1 MSDVLRGC
9 RRGLAAVGAA
19 VLVTA
24 LTACRTGPA
33 EPQPGLTFGVLGG
46 SCDADRVGAL
56 QQAGVRFVEVG
67 VRWSRFEPAPE
78 QFDQAYIDA
87 LRARLARCT
96 DAGLGVVLTPGFQ
109 YAPAWVRDLPDGR
122 YRDQNG
128 AANPAKVPNYVF
140 SATVRGAAERYLDR
154 FAAEFPLDGFAAVRI
169 GTSEAGELGYPGM
182 QLGTEGNRF
191 WAFDDAALSGDGLP
205 VGMPPN
211 PMPGWKPGE
220 RTWQGRPIDAAAV
233 RSWFDWY
240 AGSAVRTTVWQIGV
254 LRDRGYRGPIHMP
267 LAGRGVLPADLAAA
281 TAAALDGTADRD
293 GSLERGLFYPE
304 QLRAIAGA
312 TDASTLFAD
321 VTGVDDATAVAAR
334 ELDPPQD
341 TCQAADA
348 SLPLRDAT
356 SVDTWSAT
364 RWTVAN
370 ARAAGLRVIGEN
382 PGHPATPGT
391 GGDDSSDDLVEQLVH
406 APRYAQECGFAVLMW
421 AFEDDLFG
429 SDPEVSVDDLA
440 RRIAFPRER
449 RVHDCP
455 AARAAPRLRGPGHAW
470 CRRRLAAHPRD
481 QPPTRRRRHGRHRV
495 HHPLPRLRGPRAGRR
510 RSTSTSGRA
519 RAARGCPGCSATYSA
534 CPRPSA
540 GTRRGT
546 SPTSSSRTSS
556 RRSPAWPPRCG
567 PAARR
572 SGWCSGCRRRRRASS
587 TTCRCT
593 CCSPSACAA
602 TAGSSRSPPTR
613 RSSSVPSTR
622 RCRSR

>member
-1 MSDVLRGC
+1 MADVLRGC
-9 RRGLAAVGAA
+9 RRGLASVAAA

-24 LTACRTGPA
+24 LTACHRGPA
-33 EPQPGLTFGVLGG
+33 EPASAQPGLTFGVLGG
-46 SCDADRVGAL
+46 SCAADRVGAL
-56 QQAGVRFVEVG
+56 HQAGVRFVEVG

-205 VGMPPN
+205 AGMTPN
-211 PMPGWKPGE
+211 PMPGWKPGD
-220 RTWQGRPIDAAAV
+220 RTWQGRPVDAAAV

-240 AGSAVRTTVWQIGV
+240 AGSAVRTTVWQIGA

-281 TAAALDGTADRD
+281 TEAALDGTADRD

-348 SLPLRDAT
+348 SLPLRDT
-356 SVDTWSAT
+356 PSVDTWSAT

-370 ARAAGLRVIGEN
+370 ARAAGLRVVGEN

-391 GGDDSSDDLVEQLVH
+391 GGDDSSDDLTQQLVH
-406 APRYAQECGFAVLMW
+406 APRYAQECGFEVLMW

-429 SDPEVSVDDLA
+429 PDPEVSVDDLA
-440 RRIAFPRER
+440 RRIA
-449 RVHDCP
+449 
-455 AARAAPRLRGPGHAW
+455 
-470 CRRRLAAHPRD
+470 
-481 QPPTRRRRHGRHRV
+481 
-495 HHPLPRLRGPRAGRR
+495 
-510 RSTSTSGRA
+510 
-519 RAARGCPGCSATYSA
+519 
-534 CPRPSA
+534 
-540 GTRRGT
+540 
-546 SPTSSSRTSS
+546 SP
-556 RRSPAWPPRCG
+556 
-567 PAARR
+567 
-572 SGWCSGCRRRRRASS
+572 
-587 TTCRCT
+587 
-593 CCSPSACAA
+593 
-602 TAGSSRSPPTR
+602 
-613 RSSSVPSTR
+613 
-622 RCRSR
+622 